1 MFSSR
6 SRVRGLV
13 RRARLAALCVL
24 RGVIGKELKLTFRYI
39 GSLVTIAA
47 MPFMVSGLFIG
58 IGYAVAGPAALRNF
72 EANTGASSPLLYMT
86 LGGVLM
92 IASMIVI
99 ENTSTIIREEQLMG
113 TFELHYLTPNST
125 VVLWLLHALAY
136 SILMILLFTL
146 DIVVVIAWQ
155 GGLLTPNEWGVAAAV
170 ILLAML
176 PLAGIGLV
184 IAALTVRL
192 KEVWAAA
199 NLVNSFIAAL
209 SGFYYPLE
217 IFPRVVQLAA
227 EVLPTT
233 HAAAV
238 LKSVV
243 ARVPVEL
250 PLWQR
255 VVIMSCLALAYLAA
269 GKLFYSRWED
279 AARRRGEL
287 SKY

>member
-1 MFSSR
+1 MS
-6 SRVRGLV
+6 
-13 RRARLAALCVL
+13 RRARLGLLCTL
-24 RGVIGKELKLTFRYI
+24 RGVMAKELKLAFRYV

-47 MPFMVSGLFIG
+47 MPFMVSGLFLG
-58 IGYAVAGPAALRNF
+58 IGYAVAGPAAFRNF

-92 IASMIVI
+92 IASMVIV
-99 ENTSTIIREEQLMG
+99 ENTSTVIREEQLMG
-113 TFELHYLTPNST
+113 TFELHYLTPNSA
-125 VVLWLLHALAY
+125 VLLWLLHALAH
-136 SILMILLFTL
+136 STLMILLFTL
-146 DIVVVIAWQ
+146 DVVAVVAWQ
-155 GGLLTPNEWGVAAAV
+155 GGLLTPYEWGVAAAV

-184 IAALTVRL
+184 IAALTVRF

-227 EVLPTT
+227 GALPTT
-233 HAAAV
+233 HAAEV

-255 VVIMSCLALAYLAA
+255 VAIMACLALAYLAV

-279 AARRRGEL
+279 EARRRGEL

>member
-1 MFSSR
+1 LGR
-6 SRVRGLV
+6 Q
-13 RRARLAALCVL
+13 ARLGALCVL
-24 RGVIGKELKLTFRYI
+24 RGVISKELKLTFRYI

-47 MPFMVSGLFIG
+47 MPFMVSGLFLG
-58 IGYAVAGPAALRNF
+58 IGHAVAGPAAFANF
-72 EANTGASSPLLYMT
+72 EANTGASNPLLYMT

-92 IASMIVI
+92 IASMIMV

-125 VVLWLLHALAY
+125 MALWLLHALAL
-136 SILMILLFTL
+136 SMLMILLFTV
-146 DIVVVIAWQ
+146 DIVAVIAWQ
-155 GGLLTPNEWGVAAAV
+155 GGLLTPYEWGVAAAV

-217 IFPRVVQLAA
+217 IFPRVVQLTA
-227 EVLPTT
+227 EALPTT
-233 HAAAV
+233 HAAAI

-255 VVIMSCLALAYLAA
+255 LTIMACLALAYLAA